1 MLKCLAVT
9 LTLVLLGTPA
19 LADNQQQADPKS
31 PPADK
36 IVCKTEATV
45 GSMIPKRICMKKSE
59 WEQGAANGKEFL
71 GKLQQL
77 QIDAKSLS
85 PSGG

>member
-19 LADNQQQADPKS
+19 LADNNQRAVPSKS
-31 PPADK
+31 DGEK

-45 GSMIPKRICMKKSE
+45 GSMIPKRLCMKKSE

>member
-1 MLKCLAVT
+1 
-9 LTLVLLGTPA
+9 
-19 LADNQQQADPKS
+19 
-31 PPADK
+31 
-36 IVCKTEATV
+36 
-45 GSMIPKRICMKKSE
+45 MIPKRLCMKKSE